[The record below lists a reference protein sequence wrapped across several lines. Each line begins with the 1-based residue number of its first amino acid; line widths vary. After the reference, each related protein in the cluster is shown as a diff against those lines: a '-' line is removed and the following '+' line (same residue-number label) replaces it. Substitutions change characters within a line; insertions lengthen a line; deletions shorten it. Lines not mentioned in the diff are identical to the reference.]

1 MSIEAAIEF
10 VVDEV
15 EAPALEHPLLE
26 KAFKNKVTRSKVIVH
41 RIKKVGDLKRYL
53 QRFEFPAKPG
63 ANALYDRFKELG
75 LKTYEDLYPEF
86 CLKFASELDDVTVL
100 DDFVIGRHYTSWDIS
115 VFAQT
120 YDTQAGIYLIG
131 DRPNYQAIF
140 IKATL
145 ENGKYPNKWVIP
157 NEKLQYYFYSREG
170 VFSESYAY
178 NAAIIDSKHTS
189 IPIYVFINRDSVLH
203 LNGIF
208 EFDSVHADAD
218 NGSKWFVLNK
228 KNSLYIKRAITPKEY
243 NEATAK
249 EVHKA
254 RETDKALRRERL
266 KHADKIPGSVQVVT
280 TAYKRNPDVIVEVLL
295 RSIGCCEL
303 CGKPAPFIRASDL
316 TPYLEVHH
324 KIPLAD
330 GGEDTVENAIAVCP
344 NCHRAEHFAA
354 DVKRVTAGI
363 LIEEGKVFI
372 AKRGG
377 TGETA
382 GKWELPGGKVEP
394 GETPEQC
401 LRRELLEELQIGV
414 KVGKYVGESVYPYSQ
429 GIIRLMAY
437 RVKKIKG
444 EIQPTVHDE
453 VRWVSRNEL
462 DQFDFLPADIPLIAI
477 LRERMKP

>member
-1 MSIEAAIEF
+1 M
-10 VVDEV
+10 
-15 EAPALEHPLLE
+15 
-26 KAFKNKVTRSKVIVH
+26 
-41 RIKKVGDLKRYL
+41 KKVGDLKRYL

-86 CLKFASELDDVTVL
+86 FHKFASEIDDVTVL
-100 DDFVIGRHYTSWDIS
+100 DDFVIGRHYSSWDIS
-115 VFAQT
+115 IYAQT
-120 YDTQAGIYLIG
+120 YDNQAGIYLIG
-131 DRPNYQAIF
+131 DHPNYQAIF

-145 ENGKYPNKWVIP
+145 ENGKYPNKWINP
-157 NEKLQYYFYSREG
+157 ETLLYYFYSRKG

-178 NAAIIDSKHTS
+178 NAAIIDSKNTG
-189 IPIYVFINRDSVLH
+189 IPIYVFINRDSALH

-208 EFDSVHADAD
+208 EFESVHADPEG
-218 NGSKWFVLNK
+218 GSKWFILKK
-228 KNSLYIKRAITPKEY
+228 KNSLNINRTITAQEY
-243 NEATAK
+243 HEETVK
-249 EVHKA
+249 EVNKA

-266 KHADKIPGSVQVVT
+266 KLANKVPESVQVVT

-295 RSIGCCEL
+295 RSRWCCES
-303 CGKPAPFIRASDL
+303 CGKPAPFIRSSDL

-324 KIPLAD
+324 KIPLAE

-354 DVKRVTAGI
+354 DVKTVTAGV
-363 LIEEGKVFI
+363 LIEQDKVLI

-377 TGETA
+377 SGETA

-394 GETPEQC
+394 GETPEQG

-414 KVGKYVGESVYPYSQ
+414 KVEKYVGESVYSYSQ

-437 RVKKIKG
+437 RVKRIKG
-444 EIQPTVHDE
+444 KLQPTVHDE
-453 VRWVSRNEL
+453 MRWVSRDEL
-462 DQFDFLPADIPLIAI
+462 HQYDFLPADVPLIAI
-477 LRERMKP
+477 LQKRMKS